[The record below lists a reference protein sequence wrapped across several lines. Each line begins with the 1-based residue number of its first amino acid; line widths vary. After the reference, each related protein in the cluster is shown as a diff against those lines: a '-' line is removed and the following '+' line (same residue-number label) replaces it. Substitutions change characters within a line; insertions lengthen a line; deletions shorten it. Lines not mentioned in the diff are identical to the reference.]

1 MLTENQYNKL
11 EANTNIAGIED
22 SVWDVYLIDEQS
34 KEIQNFRIFKGNSK
48 KIFKLC
54 CLRWSVT

>member
-11 EANTNIAGIED
+11 EANTNVAGIED

-34 KEIQNFRIFKGNSK
+34 KETAKKFLNF
-48 KIFKLC
+48 
-54 CLRWSVT
+54 VV

>member
-11 EANTNIAGIED
+11 EANTNVAGIED

-34 KEIQNFRIFKGNSK
+34 KEINSEFLK
-48 KIFKLC
+48 ETAKIFLNF
-54 CLRWSVT
+54 VV